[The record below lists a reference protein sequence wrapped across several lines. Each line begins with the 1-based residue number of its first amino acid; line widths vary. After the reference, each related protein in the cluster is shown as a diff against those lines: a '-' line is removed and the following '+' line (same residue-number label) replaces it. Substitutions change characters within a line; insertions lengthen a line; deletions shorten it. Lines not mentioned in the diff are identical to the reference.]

1 MPACRM
7 PRAAG
12 GMRWR
17 LVCAMLSLSA
27 PAGAQARLDVS
38 GLLDA
43 LAEAQDAAAAAGLE
57 ARILRGWEQEGG
69 PIVAMLLQRSSSE
82 IAHDDADEAL
92 ADIDAAQVLAP
103 DALEILHHRALAR
116 YHKGDVAGA
125 YHDLEDVLR
134 HEPRHFAAWRSLS
147 EIAEAQGNLKAAY
160 AAWQKLIALDPKTR
174 GGSEHLDEL
183 RRRVEGEKS

>member
-1 MPACRM
+1 
-7 PRAAG
+7 
-12 GMRWR
+12 MRWLFLCVVL
-17 LVCAMLSLSA
+17 LVSA
-27 PAGAQARLDVS
+27 PAWAQDRQTLS

-43 LAEAQDAAAAAGLE
+43 LADAPDEAAAAGLE
-57 ARILRGWEQEGG
+57 TRILRAWEQAGG
-69 PIVAMLLQRSSSE
+69 PMVAMLLQRSSTE

-103 DALEILHHRALAR
+103 DTLEIMHHRALAR

-134 HEPRHFAAWRSLS
+134 REPRHFAAWRSLS

-160 AAWQKLIALDPKTR
+160 AAWQKLVALDPKTK
-174 GGSEHLDEL
+174 GGSEHLEEL

>member
-1 MPACRM
+1 
-7 PRAAG
+7 
-12 GMRWR
+12 MRWFF
-17 LVCAMLSLSA
+17 LFVMLSMPA
-27 PAGAQARLDVS
+27 PAGAQERQTLS

-43 LAEAQDAAAAAGLE
+43 LAEAQDVAAATGLE
-57 ARILRGWEQEGG
+57 IRILQAWDQAGG
-69 PIVAMLLQRSSSE
+69 PMVAMLLQRASTE

-103 DALEILHHRALAR
+103 EALEILHHRALAR

-125 YHDLEDVLR
+125 YRDLEDVLR
-134 HEPRHFAAWRSLS
+134 RQPRHFAAWRSLS

-160 AAWQKLIALDPKTR
+160 AAWQKLIALDPKTK